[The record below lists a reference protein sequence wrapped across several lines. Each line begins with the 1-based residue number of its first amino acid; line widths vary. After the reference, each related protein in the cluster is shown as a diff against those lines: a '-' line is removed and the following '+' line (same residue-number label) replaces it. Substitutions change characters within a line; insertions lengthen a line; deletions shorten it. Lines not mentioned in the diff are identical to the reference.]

1 MLYFNIANFYFLVSL
16 GSSRS
21 GTPLYS
27 SPCLMGNNSTQ
38 SPLTV
43 GSHQNMFLPIILPTT
58 QNYSSVTPTGNGH
71 TTPPAINNNSSNQYR
86 QQQLV
91 KYGN

>member
-1 MLYFNIANFYFLVSL
+1 MFIFTVSL

-27 SPCLMGNNSTQ
+27 SPCPLGGNNNTQ

-43 GSHQNMFLPIILPTT
+43 GSRQNMFLPIILPAN
-58 QNYSSVTPTGNGH
+58 QNYPSTTPTGLA
-71 TTPPAINNNSSNQYR
+71 TPPAINNNSNNQFR
-86 QQQLV
+86 QQQQLV
-91 KYGN
+91 KYEN